1 MEALSQPITAEPSQY
16 RQEFVQRLDIMR
28 TNESSCDVTITVKGK
43 EFKAHK
49 AVLAAASPFFL
60 TLLTSDMREIN
71 EQVIRIELE
80 ETTAS
85 VMEDVLKYIYTGNVA
100 IAEERA
106 HNLMATADYLLLP
119 SLKTMVGN
127 FLKEITTIQN
137 CVFNYY
143 FAEKYQCIQLNEK
156 SREVINSY
164 FSVVMETEDFLNLDV
179 KQVMEWMSSN
189 DVTVNAEEEVFKG
202 IVKWVSHKKSEREGH
217 FPELLRQIRLTSVS
231 HDFVLNELMREEL
244 FTKDTEF
251 GLNFVIDA
259 MKLMMSADNEELN
272 QQPRRCLEKH
282 KDGIFVCGGRKALC
296 YFPEQDMWYRL
307 ADTPFHYQSHTL
319 TQYKGKIY
327 LFDNEVH
334 TLGESQVTEFYTP
347 AANSWGAI
355 QRAPVYSFTS
365 CTVLNGD
372 LYATYFS
379 FFERRIYRYEEEKNW
394 WHEMDAPPTCTQQ
407 ESPCV
412 VASEQFLYVIGGR
425 LLTKS
430 VSSAA
435 TRFDSTNNSWEEV
448 ANINDGRSNAFGA
461 AMKGKVFIA
470 GGLQTDWS
478 GISTCEVYSPSTNE
492 WQLMPNL
499 KVPRFAASMV
509 CFKEKLYVVGGFTLS
524 ERNRRIR
531 ALTIEEFDSERN
543 EWKEKSAIPVK
554 SIETP
559 GEAKKEHKFQACFA
573 RLSKGVID
581 KLEPLN

>member
-28 TNESSCDVTITVKGK
+28 TNESFCDVTITVKGK

-100 IAEERA
+100 ITEERA
-106 HNLMATADYLLLP
+106 HNLMETADYLLLP
-119 SLKTMVGN
+119 SHKT
-127 FLKEITTIQN
+127 ITTIQSG
-137 CVFNYY
+137 VFNYY

-164 FSVVMETEDFLNLDV
+164 FSVVMETEDFLNIDV
-179 KQVMEWMSSN
+179 KQVMEWVSSD
-189 DVTVNAEEEVFKG
+189 DVTVNAEEEVFRG
-202 IVKWVSHKKSEREGH
+202 IVKWVPHKKSAREGH

-251 GLNFVIDA
+251 GLNFVVDA
-259 MKLMMSADNEELN
+259 MKLMTIADNEELN

-282 KDGIFVCGGRKALC
+282 KDGIFVCGGRKTLC
-296 YFPEQDMWYRL
+296 YFPEEDMWYRL

-327 LFDNEVH
+327 LFDDEVH
-334 TLGESQVTEFYTP
+334 KLGESQVIEFYTP

-355 QRAPVYSFTS
+355 QRPPVDRFTS

-394 WHEMDAPPTCTQQ
+394 QDEIDAPPTQQ
-407 ESPCV
+407 KDTCV
-412 VASEQFLYVIGGR
+412 VASEKFLYVIGGR
-425 LLTKS
+425 LSTGS

-435 TRFDSTNNSWEEV
+435 IRFNPTNNSWEEV
-448 ANINDGRSNAFGA
+448 AIINDGRSSAFGA

-499 KVPRFAASMV
+499 KVPRFTASMV
-509 CFKEKLYVVGGFTLS
+509 CFKEKLYVVGGFTINVH
-524 ERNRRIR
+524 NRCIR
-531 ALTIEEFDSERN
+531 ALTVEGFDSERN

-559 GEAKKEHKFQACFA
+559 EEAIKDNKFRACFA

-581 KLEPLN
+581 ELEPLN